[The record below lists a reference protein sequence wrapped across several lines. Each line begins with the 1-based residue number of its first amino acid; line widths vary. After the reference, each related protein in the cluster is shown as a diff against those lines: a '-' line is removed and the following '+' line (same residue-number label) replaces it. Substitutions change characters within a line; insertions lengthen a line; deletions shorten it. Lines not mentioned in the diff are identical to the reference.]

1 MTPVVNAKPRNDSID
16 FVKLLAVFFVLNS
29 HMGICYPRY
38 GFLSTGG
45 AIGDALFFFISGF
58 TLFLGGNYRFDNWYK
73 RRLSRI
79 YPSILATG
87 IVACLVFK
95 SNDSFFDV
103 ITAKRYWFVQCIFI
117 YYILLYPIK
126 TYVNK
131 VWIVFAALSVFVIAI
146 FVLLF
151 DFTGKGLFWGGAEY
165 FRWFFFFLIVLQGA
179 ILGKKGQIEFKKWH
193 LPALIISFIA
203 WYATCYFFNN
213 SNWQILSA
221 VPMFG
226 ITYFLYAVSNNKH
239 LKKILKSR
247 FLRKPVLII
256 GSLCLESYL
265 IQKYLITDSLNSL
278 FPVNIPIVML
288 LVLLFAFFVRV
299 ISEFIRQVFG
309 SNAFDYKKMFFFFD

>member
-16 FVKLLAVFFVLNS
+16 FVKLVAVFLVLNS
-29 HMGICYPRY
+29 HMGICYPHY
-38 GFLSTGG
+38 GFLATGG

-79 YPSILATG
+79 YPSILAAG

-103 ITAKRYWFVQCIFI
+103 ITAKRYWFVQCIFL
-117 YYILLYPIK
+117 YYFILYPVKI
-126 TYVNK
+126 YVK
-131 VWIVFAALSVFVIAI
+131 SLRAFFLVCFTFVIAAY
-146 FVLLF
+146 FLFF
-151 DFTGKGLFWGGAEY
+151 DFSGKGLFWGSREY
-165 FRWFFFFLIVLQGA
+165 FRWLFFFLIVLQGA
-179 ILGKKGQIEFKKWH
+179 ILGKKGKVEFKKWH
-193 LPALIISFIA
+193 LPAFVFCVVA

-239 LKKILKSR
+239 LKKFLKSR

-265 IQKYLITDSLNSL
+265 IQKYLITDSLNGL
-278 FPVNIPIVML
+278 FPVNIPIVMF